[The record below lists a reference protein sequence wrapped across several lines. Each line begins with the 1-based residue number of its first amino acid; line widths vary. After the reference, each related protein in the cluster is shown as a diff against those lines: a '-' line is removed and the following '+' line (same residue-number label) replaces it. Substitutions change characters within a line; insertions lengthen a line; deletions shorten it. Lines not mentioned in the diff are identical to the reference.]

1 MEKKYRRPLIYLL
14 LVIVLAFL
22 AYFFRD
28 RIFQTDGR
36 NPNGQDGP
44 DLENPE
50 IKIPQR
56 FKWEQYVTRDPKLMR
71 PTRTVQD
78 EREPPLR
85 IDTDCVLFDGRLQPV
100 IHVTYETVQ
109 ERTDLRMD
117 AALLYQGFEQN
128 RFTMVYPLKADQ
140 RFLLAANSAF
150 MADTA
155 SITLLGRTMF
165 PVLKD
170 YRVEEVVLP
179 PNPADPP
186 GVVPKAK
193 NPNLPN
199 DAGVASKRYR
209 HHFQL
214 TEIDNGIAYRIRVS
228 EDTPEGVWQATREI
242 SITTPFCPNDV
253 EIGRR

>member
-14 LVIVLAFL
+14 LVIVLAVL

-56 FKWEQYVTRDPKLMR
+56 FKWEQYVTRDPKLML

-78 EREPPLR
+78 ERGPALR
-85 IDTDCVLFDGRLQPV
+85 IDTECAFFDNRLQPV
-100 IHVTYETVQ
+100 VHVTYETAQ
-109 ERTDLRMD
+109 QRPDLRMD
-117 AALLYQGFEQN
+117 ASILYQGFEQR
-128 RFTMVYPLKADQ
+128 RFTLLYPLKTNQ
-140 RFLLAANSAF
+140 RFLLPANSAM

-155 SITLLGRTMF
+155 SLSILGGAQF
-165 PVLKD
+165 PVLQAYKI
-170 YRVEEVVLP
+170 EEVVVP
-179 PNPADPP
+179 PPTPPVGRRGSRPAAPAQAT
-186 GVVPKAK
+186 KIF
-193 NPNLPN
+193 
-199 DAGVASKRYR
+199 R

-214 TEIDNGIAYRIRVS
+214 AEIANGTAYRIRLS
-228 EDTPEGVWQATREI
+228 EANDKVWDATREVA
-242 SITTPFCPNDV
+242 ITTPFCPNDQQLSK
-253 EIGRR
+253 R